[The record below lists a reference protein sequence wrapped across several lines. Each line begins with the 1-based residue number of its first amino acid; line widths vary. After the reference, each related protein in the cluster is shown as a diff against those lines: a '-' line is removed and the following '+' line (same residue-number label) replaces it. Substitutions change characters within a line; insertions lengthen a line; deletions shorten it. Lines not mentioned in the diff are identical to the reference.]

1 MLNRLKHVLA
11 ELGIVGITPPP
22 LLKESQGMRIL
33 LCNDDGYQAM
43 GIQTLAATLRKAG
56 HDITVVAPHEERSGQ
71 SHAMT
76 FFRPVLVRKVDTST
90 YAIHGTPA
98 DCAFLALHDL
108 FKNSRFDMVIS
119 GINHGLNVGWDVN
132 YSGTV
137 GAATEAAS
145 LGYKAIAVSV
155 DLESCNTQEL
165 MLKAFQNAA
174 DLVVYF
180 VEQSEKI
187 AWPKL
192 EVLNLNHPGL
202 QMKGLR
208 TASCGSIS
216 VYVPTAHKMT
226 SEELNKHGTHVY
238 MIGGQARRGS
248 NIAEQDVNLI
258 QEGYA
263 TASFLE
269 VRQASTTNTA
279 SLNTVVEAFQ
289 S

>member
-1 MLNRLKHVLA
+1 
-11 ELGIVGITPPP
+11 
-22 LLKESQGMRIL
+22 MRIL

-43 GIQTLAATLRKAG
+43 GIQTLAATLRSAG
-56 HDITVVAPHEERSGQ
+56 HDITIVAPNEERSGQ

-76 FFRPVLVRKVDTST
+76 FFRPVLVRKIDPAT
-90 YAIHGTPA
+90 YAVYGTPA
-98 DCAFLALHDL
+98 DCAFLALHDI
-108 FKNSRFDMVIS
+108 FKNSSFDLVIS

-155 DLESCNTQEL
+155 DLEGCTTLEL
-165 MLKAFQNAA
+165 MKKAFQNAA
-174 DLVVYF
+174 QLVLYF
-180 VEQSEKI
+180 VEQSNKI
-187 AWPKL
+187 SWPKL

-202 QMKGLR
+202 QTKGLR
-208 TASCGSIS
+208 TAACGSIS

-226 SEELNKHGTHVY
+226 TDELSGQGTAVY

-248 NIAEQDVNLI
+248 DKVDQDVNLI
-258 QEGYA
+258 QAGYA

-279 SLNTVVEAFQ
+279 TLNSLVENYRA
-289 S
+289 

>member
-1 MLNRLKHVLA
+1 
-11 ELGIVGITPPP
+11 
-22 LLKESQGMRIL
+22 MRIL
-33 LCNDDGYQAM
+33 LCNDDGFQAM
-43 GIQTLAATLRKAG
+43 GIQTLAATLREAG
-56 HDITVVAPHEERSGQ
+56 HTVTIVAPHEERSGQ

-76 FFRPVLVRKVDTST
+76 FFRPVLVRKVDAST
-90 YAIHGTPA
+90 FAVHGTPA

-108 FKNSRFDMVIS
+108 FKNEKFDLIIS

-145 LGYKAIAVSV
+145 LGHKAIAVSV
-155 DLESCNTQEL
+155 DLEGCTTPEL
-165 MLKAFQNAA
+165 MKKAFQNAA
-174 DLVVYF
+174 QLALYF
-180 VEQSEKI
+180 VEKSTNI

-202 QMKGLR
+202 RMKGLK

-216 VYVPTAHKMT
+216 VYVPTAHKLT
-226 SEELNKHGTHVY
+226 SPELSEQGTHVY

-248 NIAEQDVNLI
+248 DVAEQDVNLI

-279 SLNTVVEAFQ
+279 SLTTVVDSFHT
-289 S
+289 

>member
-1 MLNRLKHVLA
+1 MAWVQ
-11 ELGIVGITPPP
+11 LGRTFESRYHTATIVSGET
-22 LLKESQGMRIL
+22 SAMRIL

-43 GIQTLAATLRKAG
+43 GIQTLASTLRKAG
-56 HDITVVAPHEERSGQ
+56 HEVTIVAPHEERSGQ

-76 FFRPVLVRKVDTST
+76 FFRPVLVRKVDDAT
-90 YAIHGTPA
+90 YAVHGTPA
-98 DCAFLALHDL
+98 DCAFLALHDIL
-108 FKNSRFDMVIS
+108 KNQHFDIVMS

-155 DLESCNTQEL
+155 DLDGCTTQEL
-165 MLKAFQNAA
+165 AKKAFENAA
-174 DLVVYF
+174 QLALYF
-180 VEQSEKI
+180 VEKSEKI
-187 AWPKL
+187 VWPKL

-202 QMKGLR
+202 RMKGVR

-226 SEELNKHGTHVY
+226 SDELSKQGTHVF

-248 NIAEQDVNLI
+248 SIAEQDVNLI

-279 SLNTVVEAFQ
+279 TLNTWVE
-289 S
+289 SYPL

>member
-1 MLNRLKHVLA
+1 
-11 ELGIVGITPPP
+11 
-22 LLKESQGMRIL
+22 MRIL

-43 GIQTLAATLRKAG
+43 GIQTLAATLRGAG
-56 HDITVVAPHEERSGQ
+56 HDVTIVAPHEERSGQ

-76 FFRPVLVRKVDTST
+76 FFRPVLVRKVDSGT
-90 YAIHGTPA
+90 YAVHGTPA

-108 FKNSRFDMVIS
+108 FKNGKFDFVIS

-155 DLESCNTQEL
+155 DLDGCNTPEL
-165 MLKAFQNAA
+165 MKKAFQNAA
-174 DLVVYF
+174 NLALYF
-180 VEQSEKI
+180 IEQNEKI
-187 AWPKL
+187 KWPKL

-202 QMKGLR
+202 QMKGVR

-226 SEELNKHGTHVY
+226 SEELSQHGTHVY

-248 NIAEQDVNLI
+248 NVAEQDVNLI

-279 SLNTVVEAFQ
+279 SLNAVVDAFKI
-289 S
+289 

>member
-1 MLNRLKHVLA
+1 
-11 ELGIVGITPPP
+11 
-22 LLKESQGMRIL
+22 MRIL

-43 GIQTLAATLRKAG
+43 GIQTLAATLKAAG
-56 HDITVVAPHEERSGQ
+56 HDVTIVAPHEERSGQ

-76 FFRPVLVRKVDTST
+76 FFRPVLVRKIDEKT
-90 YAIHGTPA
+90 YSVYGTPA
-98 DCAFLALHDL
+98 DCAFLALHDIL
-108 FKNSRFDMVIS
+108 KGTTFDLVIS

-145 LGYKAIAVSV
+145 LGYRAIAVSV
-155 DLESCNTQEL
+155 DLEGCTTQEL
-165 MLKAFQNAA
+165 MKKAFQNAA
-174 DLVVYF
+174 ELALWF
-180 VEQSEKI
+180 AERSESI
-187 AWPKL
+187 RWPKL

-208 TASCGSIS
+208 TAACGSIS
-216 VYVPTAHKMT
+216 VYVPTAHKLTTQELSQQGT
-226 SEELNKHGTHVY
+226 SVY
-238 MIGGQARRGS
+238 LIGGQARRGS
-248 NIAEQDVNLI
+248 EKIDEDVNLI
-258 QEGYA
+258 QAGYA

-279 SLNTVVEAFQ
+279 NLTELTESFK

>member
-1 MLNRLKHVLA
+1 
-11 ELGIVGITPPP
+11 
-22 LLKESQGMRIL
+22 MRIL

-43 GIQTLAATLRKAG
+43 GIQTLAATLRDAG
-56 HDITVVAPHEERSGQ
+56 HTVTIVAPHEERSGQ

-76 FFRPVLVRKVDTST
+76 FFRPVLVRKVDAQT
-90 YAIHGTPA
+90 YSVFGTPA
-98 DCAFLALHDL
+98 DCAFLALHDI
-108 FKNSRFDMVIS
+108 FKNENFDMVIS

-155 DLESCNTQEL
+155 DLEGCTTADL
-165 MLKAFQNAA
+165 MKKAFQNAA
-174 DLVVYF
+174 NLVQWVI
-180 VEQSEKI
+180 ERSANI
-187 AWPKL
+187 HWPKM

-202 QMKGLR
+202 QVKGLK
-208 TASCGSIS
+208 TAACGSLS

-226 SEELNKHGTHVY
+226 TDELSQYGTTVY
-238 MIGGQARRGS
+238 MIGGQARRNS
-248 NIAEQDVNLI
+248 PRNDEDVNLI
-258 QEGYA
+258 QAGYA

-279 SLNTVVEAFQ
+279 SLSTLAE
-289 S
+289 SWKL

>member
-1 MLNRLKHVLA
+1 
-11 ELGIVGITPPP
+11 
-22 LLKESQGMRIL
+22 MRIL

-43 GIQTLAATLRKAG
+43 GIQTLATTLRTAG
-56 HDITVVAPHEERSGQ
+56 HDITIVAPHEERSGQ

-76 FFRPVLVRKVDTST
+76 FFRPVMVRKIDQQTFAV
-90 YAIHGTPA
+90 HGTPA

-108 FKNSRFDMVIS
+108 FKNEKFDLIIS

-155 DLESCNTQEL
+155 DLDGCDTRDK
-165 MLKAFQNAA
+165 MHKAFQNAA
-174 DLVVYF
+174 ELVLYF
-180 VEQSEKI
+180 ISQHDKI
-187 AWPKL
+187 DWPKL

-202 QMKGLR
+202 HMKGLR
-208 TASCGSIS
+208 TASCSSIS

-226 SEELNKHGTHVY
+226 SDELNQRGTQVF
-238 MIGGQARRGS
+238 MIGGDARRGS
-248 NIAEQDVNLI
+248 EVAEQDVNLI
-258 QEGYA
+258 QQGYA

-279 SLNTVVEAFQ
+279 SLTSVTDSFQ
-289 S
+289 V

>member
-1 MLNRLKHVLA
+1 
-11 ELGIVGITPPP
+11 
-22 LLKESQGMRIL
+22 MRIL

-43 GIQTLAATLRKAG
+43 GIQTLAATLKAAG
-56 HDITVVAPHEERSGQ
+56 HDVTIVAPHEERSGQ

-76 FFRPVLVRKVDTST
+76 FFRPVLVRKIDAQT
-90 YAIHGTPA
+90 YSVYGTPA
-98 DCAFLALHDL
+98 DCAFLALHDI
-108 FKNSRFDMVIS
+108 FKNTTFDLIIS

-145 LGYKAIAVSV
+145 LGHKAIAISV
-155 DLESCNTQEL
+155 DLEGCTTQEL
-165 MLKAFQNAA
+165 MKKAFQNAA
-174 DLVVYF
+174 DLVVW
-180 VEQSEKI
+180 VVNRSNSIQ
-187 AWPKL
+187 WPKL

-202 QMKGLR
+202 QCKGLK
-208 TASCGSIS
+208 TAACGSIS

-226 SEELNKHGTHVY
+226 TDELQHQGTTVF

-248 NIAEQDVNLI
+248 QKIDEDVNLI
-258 QEGYA
+258 QAGYA

-279 SLNTVVEAFQ
+279 SLNSLADSFKL
-289 S
+289 